1 MGLKCIIS
9 RRSYGRLRFMKTR
22 IACLPPGQLLPGM
35 TVVTPITGAQ
45 GSVLL
50 AAGAV
55 LDDHALSQVRRR
67 NIEFV
72 TVSVPDSRDEASI
85 AQDLEAATARVDYI
99 FRGEGS
105 TCGSACRQ
113 ALRQA
118 VLSYRR
124 KQAE

>member
-1 MGLKCIIS
+1 
-9 RRSYGRLRFMKTR
+9 
-22 IACLPPGQLLPGM
+22 
-35 TVVTPITGAQ
+35 
-45 GSVLL
+45 
-50 AAGAV
+50 
-55 LDDHALSQVRRR
+55 
-67 NIEFV
+67 V

-105 TCGSACRQ
+105 ACRQ

-118 VLSYRR
+118 ILSYRR